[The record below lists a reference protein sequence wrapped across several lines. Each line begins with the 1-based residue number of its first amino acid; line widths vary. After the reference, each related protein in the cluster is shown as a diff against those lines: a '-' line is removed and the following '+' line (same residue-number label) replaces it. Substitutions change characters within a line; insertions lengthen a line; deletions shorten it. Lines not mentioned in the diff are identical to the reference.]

1 MVLLVIR
8 VFPGEFRSISQLS
21 LPSTPPVLGTEWKC
35 NAVVGGDLRNRHW
48 EYVD

>member
-8 VFPGEFRSISQLS
+8 VFPGEFRGISQLS
-21 LPSTPPVLGTEWKC
+21 LPSMPPVLGTEWKH
-35 NAVVGGDLRNRHW
+35 NVVVGDDLRNRHW